1 VHVEEAATGDP
12 GTILSGP
19 LRATSFGLLTLITL
33 IAFEAMA
40 VAAALPTAA
49 RDVHGLAGYGWAFT
63 GFLVANIVGMV
74 AAGQISDARGPRPP
88 LVAGLVCFLA
98 GLVLAGTATT
108 MVQLVAGR
116 IVQGLG
122 GGLMI
127 VAIYVI
133 IGQVYPARLRPVL
146 FAAISSAW
154 LLPSLVGPALSG
166 ALTEHASWRWVF
178 LGLVPFTVVGGY
190 LVAPT
195 VRGLSSPETR
205 GSLADPSRLLRA
217 LAVAAGVAALEQVG
231 QHPSAPLAVVAV
243 AALAAIVWGLRGL
256 LPPGTYRVRP
266 GVAAPVALRGLLAG
280 AVFGIE
286 AVVPL
291 ALQEQHGYSATAAGL
306 PLTASG
312 VGWALGSWWQGR
324 EVPGAGLRRRIT
336 LLRAG
341 FALVALSA
349 VAMAFASVPSV
360 PGWLAYPAWFVSG
373 LGAGFSMSTV
383 GVLLLNYTTDATRGA
398 DSAALQLSDATSC
411 AITTGLAGV
420 LVAAAARGALS
431 ATAGFVVLD
440 LAMCAVAIVGGA
452 VAGRARPAEAAV
464 AVAT

>member
-1 VHVEEAATGDP
+1 
-12 GTILSGP
+12 
-19 LRATSFGLLTLITL
+19 
-33 IAFEAMA
+33 
-40 VAAALPTAA
+40 
-49 RDVHGLAGYGWAFT
+49 
-63 GFLVANIVGMV
+63 MV

-88 LVAGLVCFLA
+88 LVAGLACFLA

-116 IVQGLG
+116 VVQGLG

-127 VAIYVI
+127 VAIYVV
-133 IGQVYPARLRPVL
+133 IGQVYPARLRPAL
-146 FAAISSAW
+146 FAGISSAW
-154 LLPSLVGPALSG
+154 LLPALVGPVLSG

-178 LGLVPFTVVGGY
+178 LGLVPFTVIGGF

-205 GSLADPSRLLRA
+205 GSLADPRRLLRA

-256 LPPGTYRVRP
+256 LPPGTY
-266 GVAAPVALRGLLAG
+266 
-280 AVFGIE
+280 VFGIE
-286 AVVPL
+286 SAVPL

-324 EVPGAGLRRRIT
+324 EVPGAGLRRRII

-341 FALVALSA
+341 FGLVALSA
-349 VAMAFASVPSV
+349 VVMAFASVPSV

-452 VAGRARPAEAAV
+452 VAGRARPARAPALAAI
-464 AVAT
+464 